1 MYIPKGMETPY
12 IDKLQMSDSSFEEV
26 LKEICAKTGMR
37 YELDP
42 YSVILV
48 PKDLK

>member
-1 MYIPKGMETPY
+1 METPY